1 MRTSLLLSAIV
12 LSLSVLTGCQ
22 NEAGVDNL
30 RAAISND
37 LVTYGAT
44 QGQVDN
50 QITRTTYLNLRGVNQ
65 DWLSL
70 WLLDRPSRMSRYPIE

>member
-12 LSLSVLTGCQ
+12 LGLSVLTGCQ
-22 NEAGVDNL
+22 NEASVDNL
-30 RAAISND
+30 RTAISND